1 MGKSKKGAEASEDA
15 PAAAKQMCAIA
26 QPLADDKL
34 KKKVL
39 KLAKKAAKKKQVKR
53 GVKEVVKALRKNVKG
68 YEQFSISPHSR
79 TPVNSSGFSAIS
91 SGAYVMLMVTPY
103 HRGAA
108 RGPEAGQCPQHAAC
122 PMCTACSPAV
132 PSLLLYASRLC
143 IIAGDISPIDVITPL
158 PIMCEDRD
166 VPYVYIDSKEVR
178 APPPASP
185 YPLETHSLPSPA
197 CTRPPRPPLR
207 DSSPGCACRSWA
219 PPGRPSGRRA

>member
-15 PAAAKQMCAIA
+15 PAAAKKMCAIA

-68 YEQFSISPHSR
+68 
-79 TPVNSSGFSAIS
+79 
-91 SGAYVMLMVTPY
+91 
-103 HRGAA
+103 
-108 RGPEAGQCPQHAAC
+108 
-122 PMCTACSPAV
+122 
-132 PSLLLYASRLC
+132 LC

-166 VPYVYIDSKEVR
+166 VPYVYIDSKEELGAAGQTKRPTSVMLLL
-178 APPPASP
+178 PK
-185 YPLETHSLPSPA
+185 PLKGKAEEDAEFAEAYAEVEKKMKAVQYIP
-197 CTRPPRPPLR
+197 
-207 DSSPGCACRSWA
+207 
-219 PPGRPSGRRA
+219 